1 VPAHDNG
8 SIQLY
13 QASLTTRE
21 QRELERAERTIAKG
35 LKSFLEVGLA
45 LKEIR
50 DQRLYRQQFDTF
62 EAYVSERWELSRT
75 RAYELCAA
83 SEVVADLSA
92 IADIRFLPENEAQAR
107 PLTRLQLPDQRE
119 RAWNVALERA
129 AAAGRAVTARDAED
143 AVKHLS
149 QSASTESI
157 HTHRGRV
164 TLGLR
169 SMLDKI
175 HTGDCVDLLPRLPDG
190 SVDALITDAPFGK
203 RKGVW
208 DVMTK
213 ELAEIVVSQAL
224 RVLKPTG
231 SFFWFGN
238 NEATAD
244 LWPVF
249 KALRPRWLTWFYRN
263 SSNISYATFG
273 WNSQV
278 IVYGHRGDPVFNL
291 DEGRVPYSENTCTTR
306 VNHDEST
313 SHYGIKKNGKSEKT
327 YHPQGRKP
335 MDVIECPAVTAGTER
350 AEGRWH
356 PVQKPL
362 GLMRML
368 VAVSTNPGDLVLDP
382 FCGSGTTCLA
392 AKQLERHFIGFERD
406 AEFACKARQRLAGA

>member
-1 VPAHDNG
+1 MPAHDNG

-21 QRELERAERTIAKG
+21 QRELGRAERTIARG
-35 LKSFLEVGLA
+35 LKSFLSLGLA
-45 LKEIR
+45 LKRIR
-50 DQRLYRQQFDTF
+50 DERLYRQRYDTF

-83 SEVVADLSA
+83 SQVVADLSA

-107 PLTRLQLPDQRE
+107 PLSRLKLPDQRE

-129 AAAGRAVTARDAED
+129 AEAGRAVTARDAED

-149 QSASTESI
+149 NSASMEPI
-157 HTHRGRV
+157 HTPRGRV
-164 TLGLR
+164 TFGLR

-175 HTGDCVDLLPRLPDG
+175 HTGDCIDLLPRIPDG
-190 SVDALITDAPFGK
+190 SIDALITDPPFGK
-203 RKGVW
+203 RKGAW

-213 ELAEIVVSQAL
+213 ELAEIVVRQAL

-238 NEATAD
+238 NKATAD

-278 IVYGHRGDPVFNL
+278 IIYGHRGDPVFNL
-291 DEGRVPYSENTCTTR
+291 NEARVPYSENTCT
-306 VNHDEST
+306 
-313 SHYGIKKNGKSEKT
+313 
-327 YHPQGRKP
+327 
-335 MDVIECPAVTAGTER
+335 
-350 AEGRWH
+350 
-356 PVQKPL
+356 
-362 GLMRML
+362 
-368 VAVSTNPGDLVLDP
+368 
-382 FCGSGTTCLA
+382 
-392 AKQLERHFIGFERD
+392 
-406 AEFACKARQRLAGA
+406 ARLHSS